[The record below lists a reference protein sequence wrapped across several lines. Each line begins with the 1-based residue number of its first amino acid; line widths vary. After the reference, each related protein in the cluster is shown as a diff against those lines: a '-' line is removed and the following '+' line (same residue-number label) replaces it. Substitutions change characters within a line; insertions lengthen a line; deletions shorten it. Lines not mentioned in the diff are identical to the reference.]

1 MGIALKIAGTKYYNI
16 EPPEFGE
23 PLQLIS
29 DPDNRFDSNAVKVCN
44 QEGDQLGHV
53 PAPAAAVMA
62 LIATNTGHKI
72 EELFEAKME
81 YGENFIITSLFADV
95 V

>member
-1 MGIALKIAGTKYYNI
+1 MGIALKIAGTKYYNT

-23 PLQLIS
+23 PLQLIP

-44 QEGDQLGHV
+44 QDGDQLGHV

-62 LIATNTGHKI
+62 LISHATSVPIGTY
-72 EELFEAKME
+72 FTAKME
-81 YGENFIITSLFADV
+81 YGENFILELSEEH
-95 V
+95 